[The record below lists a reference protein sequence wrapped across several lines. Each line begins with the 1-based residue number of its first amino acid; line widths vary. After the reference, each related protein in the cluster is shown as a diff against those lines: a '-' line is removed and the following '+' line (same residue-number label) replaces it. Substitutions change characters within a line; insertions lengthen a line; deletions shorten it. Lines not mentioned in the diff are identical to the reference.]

1 MKKNKPRPLMVAI
14 VGGSGAGKTWL
25 AEKLLRAFRTMA
37 IRVSLDDFYRD
48 RSGLSA
54 ARRAKINF
62 DHPVAIDWASLETAL
77 NRLRNNHSTP
87 LPCYDFKTHCRLTRE
102 KILQPKPI
110 VIVDGLWL
118 LRRPRLRGLFDL
130 KIFIEC
136 PSQTRL
142 QRRLIRDL
150 VLRGRTA
157 ASVREQF
164 RETVEPMHAKF
175 VVPQKRWA
183 DVVLPADFGERE
195 VQRLADAIKVA
206 TDHKADV
213 PVRRSIAV
221 ARRN

>member
-1 MKKNKPRPLMVAI
+1 MVAI

-25 AEKLLRAFRTMA
+25 AEKLQRTFGTMGTR
-37 IRVSLDDFYRD
+37 ISLDDFYRD

-62 DHPVAIDWASLETAL
+62 DNPVAIDWASLETAL
-77 NRLRNNHSTP
+77 NHLQNNQSTP
-87 LPCYDFKTHCRLTRE
+87 LPCYDFKTHCRLTRK

-110 VIVDGLWL
+110 VLVDGLWL

-130 KIFIEC
+130 KIFVEC

-164 RETVEPMHAKF
+164 RDTVEPMHAKF
-175 VVPQKRWA
+175 VAPQKRWA
-183 DVVLPADFGERE
+183 DIVLPADFGEHE
-195 VQRLADAIKVA
+195 VRCLTEAIKIA

-213 PVRRSIAV
+213 PVRRSMAV
-221 ARRN
+221 AR